1 MSVYEQKLDDF
12 ARAKTFRRLSN
23 PIRDRADT
31 FCDACGSNLPR
42 ILYGLKEKQSGRYF
56 FVGANCLTELLKRCS
71 VQRRYLKESGRT
83 VYDTEMERRAQD
95 YSITDPPKGDSI
107 VQGGVDKA
115 LPLPT
120 SAEAYYAT
128 PNQRPFIPTVVIQEA
143 NGHYRVFVS
152 FVSDHG
158 DWASGYV
165 ERKVDNKVSHIP
177 LNGGVL
183 LERTPAISSPD
194 LADSI
199 SRAWEQAKSQFERIQ
214 LDPNSSAWTE
224 KEISQSP
231 LSFEAPQAH

>member
-12 ARAKTFRRLSN
+12 ARGKTFRRLSN

-31 FCDACGSNLPR
+31 FCDACGSSQPR

-71 VQRRYLKESGRT
+71 VQRRYLKESGRAA
-83 VYDTEMERRAQD
+83 YDTEMERRAQD
-95 YSITDPPKGDSI
+95 SRVTDPPESDSI
-107 VQGGVDKA
+107 IQEGIDRA
-115 LPLPT
+115 PPLPT
-120 SAEAYYAT
+120 SAKAYD
-128 PNQRPFIPTVVIQEA
+128 EA
-143 NGHYRVFVS
+143 NGRYRVFVS
-152 FVSDHG
+152 IVSDDG
-158 DWASGYV
+158 LWASGYV
-165 ERKVDNKVSHIP
+165 ERKVDDKVIHIP

-214 LDPNSSAWTE
+214 LDPNSSARTE
-224 KEISQSP
+224 KEISQLP
-231 LSFEAPQAH
+231 LSFEVPQAH